1 MWWKELGMAGK
12 KRKWYVWVGVAVAL
26 FAFGATIAGSFY
38 GDSDGGTF
46 GPSRG
51 DVLEVTT
58 LASLSAGRTDLGF
71 DAGSVD
77 GLLDDAASRS
87 GLLETGFLLSADE
100 RAKLDARVS
109 LMEAM
114 RGARSRAAGGNGFGG
129 TRLEHTGN
137 GVYHVYHTSDSD
149 GLAVRADF
157 QNSAPSGAAVQ
168 FHVVTNSKKDL
179 IAVRD
184 QLWSDLE
191 DSDIGAGGLH
201 AIGLDVENNR
211 LVLELDSS
219 ISEQDRDSSEGL
231 ASRLNS
237 EITSVSF
244 TVIYTE
250 PSTDS
255 ECDEFPDDCVNP
267 MMGGIAIKK
276 GSTNYT
282 CTLGFMVEDGSDTQA
297 LTAGHCGYSGS
308 TLWFHDGYGSSSFG
322 YEIDDDAYEDIGRDG
337 MLVQIPESQGSNDVA
352 YCVGRWGCLQ
362 ITGYVEED
370 DLENNMPLNT
380 LGQASGHRSGVISDA
395 DYSWTSSTCGCT
407 QYGFKATYTSASGD
421 SGGPVWYG
429 YDAIALHAAGANTS
443 SRKAVPIEP
452 LLDFYDVD
460 LRTS

>member
-1 MWWKELGMAGK
+1 MAGK

-38 GDSDGGTF
+38 DDSDVGTS

-51 DVLEVTT
+51 EVLKVAT
-58 LASLSAGRTDLGF
+58 LASLTAGRTDLGF
-71 DAGSVD
+71 AAGSVD
-77 GLLDDAASRS
+77 SLLNDATSRS
-87 GLLETGFLLSADE
+87 GLLETGFLLSTDE
-100 RAKLDARVS
+100 RAKLDARVG

-114 RGARSRAAGGNGFGG
+114 RGARSRAASGNGFGG

-149 GLAVRADF
+149 GLAVKADF
-157 QNSAPSGAAVQ
+157 QSSAPSGASVQ

-184 QLWSDLE
+184 QLWSDLD
-191 DSDIGAGGLH
+191 DSDIGTGGLH
-201 AIGLDVENNR
+201 AIGLDVKNNR

-219 ISEQDRDSSEGL
+219 ISEQDRISSEGL
-231 ASRLNS
+231 ASRLKS

-250 PSTDS
+250 PATES
-255 ECDEFPDDCVNP
+255 ECGEFPDDCVNP

-276 GSTNYT
+276 GSTSGPA

-297 LTAGHCGYSGS
+297 LTSGHCGWSGS
-308 TLWFHDGYGSSSFG
+308 TLWFHDGYGSSNFG
-322 YEIDDDAYEDIGRDG
+322 YEVDDDAYEDIGRDG

-352 YCVGRWGCLQ
+352 YCVGQWGCLQ
-362 ITGYVEED
+362 ITGYIEED

-380 LGQASGHRSGVISDA
+380 LGRVSGHRSGVISDA
-395 DYSWTSSTCGCT
+395 DHSWTGGNCGCI
-407 QYGFKATYTSASGD
+407 QYGFKATYTGAPGD

-429 YDAIALHAAGANTS
+429 YDAIALIVGGTS
-443 SRKAVPIEP
+443 SYSVAVPIEP
-452 LLDFYDVD
+452 LLSFYDVD